1 MSTKI
6 KLSKLIAPVDSDGSP
21 DQRLSSSLD
30 RILAELGDETTQEL
44 LKFAAETVVLQ
55 RNAAS
60 AGLRLA
66 IAVFNEAKYLD
77 KHHRFDDDNQ
87 YGWRSKRLRK
97 QVQQM
102 VEAVGFKRNNAH
114 KLVATADWLTS
125 RHTDRDEQEW
135 FKTLTPSHLYELS
148 RMSSEGLTA
157 VKQEVSY
164 TDFHFSAGQQPISIK
179 RLEELR
185 QANPKSKEV
194 VEGVNSS
201 QDSTASQVAA
211 LKAADDADE
220 TTTAELI
227 QQFVHLAQ
235 TIDWSAIQQDP
246 LAMESLNSIEYTLCH
261 ISEALDQ
268 WKYASHIYA

>member
-1 MSTKI
+1 MSTQI
-6 KLSKLIAPVDSDGSP
+6 TLSKLIAPVDSDGSP
-21 DQRLSSSLD
+21 DQRLSSSLN
-30 RILAELGDETTQEL
+30 RILAELGDETAQEL
-44 LKFAAETVVLQ
+44 LKFATETAVLQ

-60 AGLRLA
+60 AGLQLA

-125 RHTDRDEQEW
+125 RHTHKDEQQW
-135 FKTLTPSHLYELS
+135 FESLTPSHLYELS
-148 RMSSEGLTA
+148 RMSSDGLTA

-164 TDFHFSAGQQPISIK
+164 KDFRFSAGQLPISVK
-179 RLEELR
+179 RLAELR
-185 QANPKSKEV
+185 QAHPKSQEV
-194 VEGVNSS
+194 VEGVLNSH
-201 QDSTASQVAA
+201 DSTARQIAA

-235 TIDWSAIQQDP
+235 TIDWSSIQQDTK
-246 LAMESLNSIEYTLCH
+246 AMESLNSIEYTLGH

-268 WKYASHIYA
+268 WKYTSPIYA

>member
-114 KLVATADWLTS
+114 KLVATADWLAS
-125 RHTDRDEQEW
+125 RHTDKEEQEW

-157 VKQEVSY
+157 VKQEVSF

-194 VEGVNSS
+194 VEGGKSN
-201 QDSTASQVAA
+201 QDSTARQVAA

-220 TTTAELI
+220 TTTAVLL
-227 QQFVHLAQ
+227 QQFVQLAQ
-235 TIDWSAIQQDP
+235 TIDWSSIQQDP

>member
-157 VKQEVSY
+157 VKQEVSF
-164 TDFHFSAGQQPISIK
+164 TDFHFSAGQQPISVK

-194 VEGVNSS
+194 VEGGKSN
-201 QDSTASQVAA
+201 QDSTARQVAA
-211 LKAADDADE
+211 LKAANDADE
-220 TTTAELI
+220 TTTAELL
-227 QQFVHLAQ
+227 QQFVQLAQ

>member
-157 VKQEVSY
+157 VKQEVSF
-164 TDFHFSAGQQPISIK
+164 TDFHFSAGQQPISVK
-179 RLEELR
+179 QLEELR

-194 VEGVNSS
+194 VEGGKSN
-201 QDSTASQVAA
+201 QDSTARQVAA
-211 LKAADDADE
+211 LKAANDADE
-220 TTTAELI
+220 TTTAELL
-227 QQFVHLAQ
+227 QQFVQLAQ

>member
-30 RILAELGDETTQEL
+30 RILAELGEETTQEL
-44 LKFAAETVVLQ
+44 LKFATETAVLQ
-55 RNAAS
+55 RNAAA

-125 RHTDRDEQEW
+125 RHTDQVEQKW
-135 FKTLTPSHLYELS
+135 FDTLTPSHIYELS
-148 RMSSEGLTA
+148 RMSSEGFAA

-164 TDFHFSAGQQPISIK
+164 TDFRFSAGQQPITVK
-179 RLEELR
+179 RLEQLR
-185 QANPKSKEV
+185 QAHPKRIEV
-194 VEGVNSS
+194 VEGENKS
-201 QDSTASQVAA
+201 QDSTAKQVAA

-220 TTTAELI
+220 TTTAEQL

-235 TIDWSAIQQDP
+235 TIDWSSIQHDP
-246 LAMESLNSIEYTLCH
+246 RAMESLQTIMYTLSQ
-261 ISEALDQ
+261 IYEQLDQ
-268 WKYASHIYA
+268 WKSDSHICA

>member
-164 TDFHFSAGQQPISIK
+164 TDFHFSAGQQPISVK

-194 VEGVNSS
+194 VEGGKSN

-211 LKAADDADE
+211 LKAANDADE
-220 TTTAELI
+220 TTTAVLL
-227 QQFVHLAQ
+227 QQFVQLAQ

>member
-157 VKQEVSY
+157 VKQEVSF
-164 TDFHFSAGQQPISIK
+164 TDFHFSAGQQPISVK

-194 VEGVNSS
+194 VEGGKSN
-201 QDSTASQVAA
+201 QDSTACQVAA
-211 LKAADDADE
+211 LKAANDADE
-220 TTTAELI
+220 TTTAVLL
-227 QQFVHLAQ
+227 QQFVQLAQ
-235 TIDWSAIQQDP
+235 TIDWSSIQQDP